1 MVPFHTFVSLE
12 PEKVENDTQEN
23 RLTISVKEYIFRK

>member
-12 PEKVENDTQEN
+12 PKKVENDTWEN
-23 RLTISVKEYIFRK
+23 RLTILVKEYLFRK